1 MDLAME
7 DKKGLCNPDKQW
19 QILIDKTQVLRRGRG
34 RRRRLGR
41 GDRIVTFYV
50 KLSLL
55 VLACS
60 SSVAS
65 SRRMFGNVSVS
76 VSSITK

>member
-1 MDLAME
+1 MDLTME

-19 QILIDKTQVLRRGRG
+19 QILIDKTQVRP

-55 VLACS
+55 VLACC

-76 VSSITK
+76 ITK